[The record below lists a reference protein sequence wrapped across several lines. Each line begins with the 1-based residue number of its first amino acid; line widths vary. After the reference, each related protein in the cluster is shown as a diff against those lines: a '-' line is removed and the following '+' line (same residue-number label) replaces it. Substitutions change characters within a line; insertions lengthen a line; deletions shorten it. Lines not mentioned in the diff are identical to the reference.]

1 MSKAFSCILIAAIVL
16 SAAGC
21 RNHRPD
27 SLSKPAQQA
36 EPAVIAKT
44 MNQGRSG
51 AEMEAIISMVWLS
64 SRKRIRNNTRW

>member
-44 MNQGRSG
+44 MNQGKQEHLWCSLHPG
-51 AEMEAIISMVWLS
+51 YGSETIPAGDLLS
-64 SRKRIRNNTRW
+64 